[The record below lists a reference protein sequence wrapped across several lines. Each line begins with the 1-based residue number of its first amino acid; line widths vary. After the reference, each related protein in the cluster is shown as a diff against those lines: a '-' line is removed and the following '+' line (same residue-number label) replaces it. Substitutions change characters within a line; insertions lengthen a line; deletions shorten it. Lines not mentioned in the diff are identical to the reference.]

1 MEIIKAILFGIVEG
15 ITEWLPISSTGHMI
29 LLNEFINLNVSK
41 DFYSLFEV
49 VIQLGA
55 IMAVV
60 VMYFKTIWPFGFG
73 KTKKETK
80 ETFNLWGKIL
90 VACVPAAIIGILL
103 DDWLDAHLYN
113 SIVVSLMLIIYGII
127 FIVVESKNMGKGK
140 TENLNER
147 DLFKSDNISP
157 FFDFDEEEFSNMSR
171 VQKPKTTNVM
181 EYERKKRVE
190 KRYDMGNFSKIER
203 TEVVEKKKFKP
214 SPIISPVY
222 GILNEDYKPED
233 IKSKTDNVVNTGL
246 DFNSVR
252 KKAFGEET
260 LGEPEATYYEE
271 SVTVKVKENEEEKQ
285 QKVKTIDELLEDTSD
300 VTIDV
305 DEKNS
310 VEDKNNKEA
319 TNEVADYERIDK
331 DLEEVTA
338 KCDVNKTEMKK
349 VEDDDTLENDLF
361 DLIDSM
367 YDNREEGDI

>member
-1 MEIIKAILFGIVEG
+1 MGLLNKIKGILFEEVE
-15 ITEWLPISSTGHMI
+15 E
-29 LLNEFINLNVSK
+29 
-41 DFYSLFEV
+41 DEV
-49 VIQLGA
+49 VSTPKSEEKKPIAEKIEPQRKVEEPVEKSVPKVTA
-55 IMAVV
+55 PV
-60 VMYFKTIWPFGFG
+60 
-73 KTKKETK
+73 KET
-80 ETFNLWGKIL
+80 
-90 VACVPAAIIGILL
+90 
-103 DDWLDAHLYN
+103 
-113 SIVVSLMLIIYGII
+113 
-127 FIVVESKNMGKGK
+127 K

-310 VEDKNNKEA
+310 VEDKNDIKA
-319 TNEVADYERIDK
+319 TDEVADYERIDK
-331 DLEEVTA
+331 DLEEVTS
-338 KCDVNKTEMKK
+338 KCDANKTEMRK

>member
-1 MEIIKAILFGIVEG
+1 MGLLNKIKGILFEEVE
-15 ITEWLPISSTGHMI
+15 E
-29 LLNEFINLNVSK
+29 
-41 DFYSLFEV
+41 DEV
-49 VIQLGA
+49 VSTPKSEEKKPIAEKIEPQRKVEEPVEKSVPKVTA
-55 IMAVV
+55 PV
-60 VMYFKTIWPFGFG
+60 
-73 KTKKETK
+73 KET
-80 ETFNLWGKIL
+80 
-90 VACVPAAIIGILL
+90 
-103 DDWLDAHLYN
+103 
-113 SIVVSLMLIIYGII
+113 
-127 FIVVESKNMGKGK
+127 K

-260 LGEPEATYYEE
+260 LGEPEATCYEE

>member
-1 MEIIKAILFGIVEG
+1 MGLLNKIKGILFEEVE
-15 ITEWLPISSTGHMI
+15 EDEVASAPKSEEKKPIAEKIEPQRKVEEPVEKSVPKVTTP
-29 LLNEFINLNVSK
+29 V
-41 DFYSLFEV
+41 
-49 VIQLGA
+49 
-55 IMAVV
+55 
-60 VMYFKTIWPFGFG
+60 
-73 KTKKETK
+73 KE
-80 ETFNLWGKIL
+80 E
-90 VACVPAAIIGILL
+90 
-103 DDWLDAHLYN
+103 
-113 SIVVSLMLIIYGII
+113 
-127 FIVVESKNMGKGK
+127 K

-171 VQKPKTTNVM
+171 IQKPKTTNVM

-190 KRYDMGNFSKIER
+190 KRYDMGSFSKIER

-233 IKSKTDNVVNTGL
+233 IKNKTDNVVNTGL

-260 LGEPEATYYEE
+260 PSEPETTYYEE

-285 QKVKTIDELLEDTSD
+285 QKVKTIDELLEDTAD
-300 VTIDV
+300 VTINV
-305 DEKNS
+305 DDKKD
-310 VEDKNNKEA
+310 VEDKKNIEV
-319 TNEVADYERIDK
+319 TNDEVEDYERIDE
-331 DLEEVTA
+331 DLEEVTT
-338 KCDVNKTEMKK
+338 KNDVNKTEMEK

-367 YDNREEGDI
+367 YDNREDGDI

>member
-1 MEIIKAILFGIVEG
+1 MGLLNKIKGILFEEVE
-15 ITEWLPISSTGHMI
+15 E
-29 LLNEFINLNVSK
+29 
-41 DFYSLFEV
+41 DEV
-49 VIQLGA
+49 VSAPKSEEKKPIAEKIEPQRKVEEPVEKSVPKVTA
-55 IMAVV
+55 PV
-60 VMYFKTIWPFGFG
+60 
-73 KTKKETK
+73 KET
-80 ETFNLWGKIL
+80 
-90 VACVPAAIIGILL
+90 
-103 DDWLDAHLYN
+103 
-113 SIVVSLMLIIYGII
+113 
-127 FIVVESKNMGKGK
+127 K

-310 VEDKNNKEA
+310 VEDKNDIEA

-338 KCDVNKTEMKK
+338 KCDVNKTEMRK

>member
-1 MEIIKAILFGIVEG
+1 MGLLNKIKGILFEEVE
-15 ITEWLPISSTGHMI
+15 E
-29 LLNEFINLNVSK
+29 
-41 DFYSLFEV
+41 DEV
-49 VIQLGA
+49 VSTPKSEEKKPIAEKIEPQRKVEEPVEKSVPKVTA
-55 IMAVV
+55 PV
-60 VMYFKTIWPFGFG
+60 
-73 KTKKETK
+73 KET
-80 ETFNLWGKIL
+80 
-90 VACVPAAIIGILL
+90 
-103 DDWLDAHLYN
+103 
-113 SIVVSLMLIIYGII
+113 
-127 FIVVESKNMGKGK
+127 K

-285 QKVKTIDELLEDTSD
+285 QKVKTIDELLDDTSD

-319 TNEVADYERIDK
+319 TDEVADYERIDK

-338 KCDVNKTEMKK
+338 KRDANKTEMRK

>member
-1 MEIIKAILFGIVEG
+1 MGLLNKIKGILFEEVE
-15 ITEWLPISSTGHMI
+15 E
-29 LLNEFINLNVSK
+29 
-41 DFYSLFEV
+41 DEV
-49 VIQLGA
+49 VSTPKSEEKKPIAEKIEPQRKVEEPVEKSVPKVTA
-55 IMAVV
+55 PV
-60 VMYFKTIWPFGFG
+60 
-73 KTKKETK
+73 KET
-80 ETFNLWGKIL
+80 
-90 VACVPAAIIGILL
+90 
-103 DDWLDAHLYN
+103 
-113 SIVVSLMLIIYGII
+113 
-127 FIVVESKNMGKGK
+127 K

-157 FFDFDEEEFSNMSR
+157 FLDFDEEEFSNMSR

-310 VEDKNNKEA
+310 VEDKNDIKA
-319 TNEVADYERIDK
+319 TDEVADYERIDK

-338 KCDVNKTEMKK
+338 KCDANKTEMRK

>member
-1 MEIIKAILFGIVEG
+1 MGLLNKIKGILFEEVE
-15 ITEWLPISSTGHMI
+15 E
-29 LLNEFINLNVSK
+29 
-41 DFYSLFEV
+41 DEV
-49 VIQLGA
+49 VSTP
-55 IMAVV
+55 
-60 VMYFKTIWPFGFG
+60 KSEE
-73 KTKKETK
+73 KKPIAEKIEPQRKAEEPVEKSVPKVTAPVK
-80 ETFNLWGKIL
+80 E
-90 VACVPAAIIGILL
+90 A
-103 DDWLDAHLYN
+103 
-113 SIVVSLMLIIYGII
+113 
-127 FIVVESKNMGKGK
+127 K

-310 VEDKNNKEA
+310 VEDKNDIKA
-319 TNEVADYERIDK
+319 TDEVADYERIDK

-338 KCDVNKTEMKK
+338 KCDVNKTEMRK

>member
-1 MEIIKAILFGIVEG
+1 MGLLNKIKGILFEEVE
-15 ITEWLPISSTGHMI
+15 EDEVASAPKSEEKKPIAEKIEPQRKVEEPVEKSVPKVTTP
-29 LLNEFINLNVSK
+29 V
-41 DFYSLFEV
+41 
-49 VIQLGA
+49 
-55 IMAVV
+55 
-60 VMYFKTIWPFGFG
+60 
-73 KTKKETK
+73 KE
-80 ETFNLWGKIL
+80 E
-90 VACVPAAIIGILL
+90 
-103 DDWLDAHLYN
+103 
-113 SIVVSLMLIIYGII
+113 
-127 FIVVESKNMGKGK
+127 K

>member
-1 MEIIKAILFGIVEG
+1 MGLLNKIKGILFEEVE
-15 ITEWLPISSTGHMI
+15 E
-29 LLNEFINLNVSK
+29 
-41 DFYSLFEV
+41 DEV
-49 VIQLGA
+49 VSTPKSEEKKPIAEKIEPQRKVEEPVEKSVPKVTA
-55 IMAVV
+55 PV
-60 VMYFKTIWPFGFG
+60 
-73 KTKKETK
+73 KET
-80 ETFNLWGKIL
+80 
-90 VACVPAAIIGILL
+90 
-103 DDWLDAHLYN
+103 
-113 SIVVSLMLIIYGII
+113 
-127 FIVVESKNMGKGK
+127 K

-233 IKSKTDNVVNTGL
+233 IKNKTDNVVNTGL

-310 VEDKNNKEA
+310 VEDKNDIKA
-319 TNEVADYERIDK
+319 TDEVADYERIDK

-338 KCDVNKTEMKK
+338 KCDVNKTEMRK

>member
-1 MEIIKAILFGIVEG
+1 MGLLNKIKGILFEEVE
-15 ITEWLPISSTGHMI
+15 E
-29 LLNEFINLNVSK
+29 
-41 DFYSLFEV
+41 DEV
-49 VIQLGA
+49 VSTP
-55 IMAVV
+55 
-60 VMYFKTIWPFGFG
+60 KSEE
-73 KTKKETK
+73 KKPIAEKIEPQRKVEEPVEKSVPKVTAPVK
-80 ETFNLWGKIL
+80 E
-90 VACVPAAIIGILL
+90 A
-103 DDWLDAHLYN
+103 
-113 SIVVSLMLIIYGII
+113 
-127 FIVVESKNMGKGK
+127 K

-319 TNEVADYERIDK
+319 KDEVADYERIDK

-338 KCDVNKTEMKK
+338 KCDANKTEMRK

>member
-1 MEIIKAILFGIVEG
+1 MGLLNKIKGILFEEVE
-15 ITEWLPISSTGHMI
+15 E
-29 LLNEFINLNVSK
+29 
-41 DFYSLFEV
+41 DEV
-49 VIQLGA
+49 VSTPKSEEKKPIAEKIEPQRKVEEPVEKSVPKVTA
-55 IMAVV
+55 PV
-60 VMYFKTIWPFGFG
+60 
-73 KTKKETK
+73 KET
-80 ETFNLWGKIL
+80 
-90 VACVPAAIIGILL
+90 
-103 DDWLDAHLYN
+103 
-113 SIVVSLMLIIYGII
+113 
-127 FIVVESKNMGKGK
+127 K

-271 SVTVKVKENEEEKQ
+271 SVTVKVKENEEETQ

-310 VEDKNNKEA
+310 VEDKNDIKA
-319 TNEVADYERIDK
+319 TDEVADYERIDK

-338 KCDVNKTEMKK
+338 KCDANKTEMRK

>member
-1 MEIIKAILFGIVEG
+1 MGLLNKIKGILFEEVE
-15 ITEWLPISSTGHMI
+15 EDEVASAPKSEEKKPIAEKIEPQRKVEEPVEKS
-29 LLNEFINLNVSK
+29 VSK
-41 DFYSLFEV
+41 V
-49 VIQLGA
+49 TTPV
-55 IMAVV
+55 
-60 VMYFKTIWPFGFG
+60 
-73 KTKKETK
+73 KE
-80 ETFNLWGKIL
+80 E
-90 VACVPAAIIGILL
+90 
-103 DDWLDAHLYN
+103 
-113 SIVVSLMLIIYGII
+113 
-127 FIVVESKNMGKGK
+127 K

-190 KRYDMGNFSKIER
+190 KRYDMGSFSKIER

-233 IKSKTDNVVNTGL
+233 IKNKTDNVVNTGL

-260 LGEPEATYYEE
+260 LSEPETTYYEE

-285 QKVKTIDELLEDTSD
+285 QKVKTIDELLEDTAD
-300 VTIDV
+300 VTINV
-305 DEKNS
+305 DDKKD
-310 VEDKNNKEA
+310 VEDKKDIEV
-319 TNEVADYERIDK
+319 TNDEVEDYERIDE
-331 DLEEVTA
+331 DLEEVTT
-338 KCDVNKTEMKK
+338 KNDVNKTEMEK

-367 YDNREEGDI
+367 YDNREDGDI

>member
-1 MEIIKAILFGIVEG
+1 MGLLNKIKGILFEEVE
-15 ITEWLPISSTGHMI
+15 E
-29 LLNEFINLNVSK
+29 
-41 DFYSLFEV
+41 DEV
-49 VIQLGA
+49 VSTP
-55 IMAVV
+55 
-60 VMYFKTIWPFGFG
+60 KSEE
-73 KTKKETK
+73 KKPIAEKIEPQRKVEEPVEKSVPKVTAPVK
-80 ETFNLWGKIL
+80 E
-90 VACVPAAIIGILL
+90 A
-103 DDWLDAHLYN
+103 
-113 SIVVSLMLIIYGII
+113 
-127 FIVVESKNMGKGK
+127 K

-310 VEDKNNKEA
+310 VEDKNDIKA

-338 KCDVNKTEMKK
+338 KCDANKTEMRK

>member
-1 MEIIKAILFGIVEG
+1 MGLLNKIKGILFEEVE
-15 ITEWLPISSTGHMI
+15 E
-29 LLNEFINLNVSK
+29 
-41 DFYSLFEV
+41 DEV
-49 VIQLGA
+49 VSTPKSEEKKPIAEKIEPQRKVEEPVEKSVPKVTA
-55 IMAVV
+55 PV
-60 VMYFKTIWPFGFG
+60 
-73 KTKKETK
+73 KET
-80 ETFNLWGKIL
+80 
-90 VACVPAAIIGILL
+90 
-103 DDWLDAHLYN
+103 
-113 SIVVSLMLIIYGII
+113 
-127 FIVVESKNMGKGK
+127 K

-171 VQKPKTTNVM
+171 IQKPKTTNVM

-190 KRYDMGNFSKIER
+190 KRYDMGSFSKIER

-233 IKSKTDNVVNTGL
+233 IKNKTDNVVNTGL

-260 LGEPEATYYEE
+260 LSEPETTYYEE

-285 QKVKTIDELLEDTSD
+285 QKVKTIDELLEDTAD
-300 VTIDV
+300 VTINV
-305 DEKNS
+305 DDKKD
-310 VEDKNNKEA
+310 VEDKKDIEV
-319 TNEVADYERIDK
+319 TNDEVEDYERIDE
-331 DLEEVTA
+331 DLEEVTT
-338 KCDVNKTEMKK
+338 KNDVNKTEMEK

-367 YDNREEGDI
+367 YDNREDGDI

>member
-1 MEIIKAILFGIVEG
+1 MGLLNKIKGILFEEVE
-15 ITEWLPISSTGHMI
+15 E
-29 LLNEFINLNVSK
+29 
-41 DFYSLFEV
+41 DEV
-49 VIQLGA
+49 VSTP
-55 IMAVV
+55 
-60 VMYFKTIWPFGFG
+60 KSEE
-73 KTKKETK
+73 KKPIAEKIEPQRKVEEPVEKSVPKVTTPVK
-80 ETFNLWGKIL
+80 E
-90 VACVPAAIIGILL
+90 
-103 DDWLDAHLYN
+103 
-113 SIVVSLMLIIYGII
+113 
-127 FIVVESKNMGKGK
+127 EK

-190 KRYDMGNFSKIER
+190 KRYDMGSFSKIER

-233 IKSKTDNVVNTGL
+233 IKNKTDNVVNTGL

-260 LGEPEATYYEE
+260 LSEPETTYYEE

-285 QKVKTIDELLEDTSD
+285 QKVKTIDELLEDTAD
-300 VTIDV
+300 VTINV
-305 DEKNS
+305 DDKND
-310 VEDKNNKEA
+310 VEDKKDIEV
-319 TNEVADYERIDK
+319 TNDEVEDYERIDE
-331 DLEEVTA
+331 DLEEVTT
-338 KCDVNKTEMKK
+338 KNDVNKTKMEK

-367 YDNREEGDI
+367 YDNREDGDI

>member
-1 MEIIKAILFGIVEG
+1 MGLLNKIKGILFEEVE
-15 ITEWLPISSTGHMI
+15 E
-29 LLNEFINLNVSK
+29 
-41 DFYSLFEV
+41 DEV
-49 VIQLGA
+49 VSTP
-55 IMAVV
+55 
-60 VMYFKTIWPFGFG
+60 KSEE
-73 KTKKETK
+73 KKPIAEKIEPQRKVEEPVEKSVPKVTTPVK
-80 ETFNLWGKIL
+80 E
-90 VACVPAAIIGILL
+90 
-103 DDWLDAHLYN
+103 
-113 SIVVSLMLIIYGII
+113 
-127 FIVVESKNMGKGK
+127 EK

-190 KRYDMGNFSKIER
+190 KRYDMGSFSKIER

-233 IKSKTDNVVNTGL
+233 IKNKTDNVVNTGL

-260 LGEPEATYYEE
+260 LSEPETTYYEE

-310 VEDKNNKEA
+310 VEDKNDIKA
-319 TNEVADYERIDK
+319 TDEVADYERIDK

-338 KCDVNKTEMKK
+338 KCDVNKTEMRK

>member
-1 MEIIKAILFGIVEG
+1 MGLLNKIKGILFEEVE
-15 ITEWLPISSTGHMI
+15 E
-29 LLNEFINLNVSK
+29 
-41 DFYSLFEV
+41 DEV
-49 VIQLGA
+49 VSTP
-55 IMAVV
+55 
-60 VMYFKTIWPFGFG
+60 KSEE
-73 KTKKETK
+73 KKPIAEKIEPQRKVEEPVEKSVQKVTAPVK
-80 ETFNLWGKIL
+80 E
-90 VACVPAAIIGILL
+90 A
-103 DDWLDAHLYN
+103 
-113 SIVVSLMLIIYGII
+113 
-127 FIVVESKNMGKGK
+127 K

-190 KRYDMGNFSKIER
+190 KRYDMGSFSKIER

-246 DFNSVR
+246 DFSSVR

-310 VEDKNNKEA
+310 VEDKNDIKA
-319 TNEVADYERIDK
+319 TDEVADYERIDK

>member
-1 MEIIKAILFGIVEG
+1 MGLLNKIKGILFEEVE
-15 ITEWLPISSTGHMI
+15 E
-29 LLNEFINLNVSK
+29 
-41 DFYSLFEV
+41 DEV
-49 VIQLGA
+49 VSTPKSEEKKPIAEKIEPQRKVEEPVEKSVPKVTA
-55 IMAVV
+55 PV
-60 VMYFKTIWPFGFG
+60 
-73 KTKKETK
+73 KET
-80 ETFNLWGKIL
+80 
-90 VACVPAAIIGILL
+90 
-103 DDWLDAHLYN
+103 
-113 SIVVSLMLIIYGII
+113 
-127 FIVVESKNMGKGK
+127 K

-181 EYERKKRVE
+181 EYERKNRVE

-319 TNEVADYERIDK
+319 TDEVADYERIDK

-338 KCDVNKTEMKK
+338 KRDANKTEMRK

>member
-1 MEIIKAILFGIVEG
+1 MGLLNKIKGILFEEVE
-15 ITEWLPISSTGHMI
+15 
-29 LLNEFINLNVSK
+29 
-41 DFYSLFEV
+41 DDEV
-49 VIQLGA
+49 VSTPKSEEKKPIAEKIEPQRKVEEPVEKSVQKVTA
-55 IMAVV
+55 PV
-60 VMYFKTIWPFGFG
+60 
-73 KTKKETK
+73 KET
-80 ETFNLWGKIL
+80 
-90 VACVPAAIIGILL
+90 
-103 DDWLDAHLYN
+103 
-113 SIVVSLMLIIYGII
+113 
-127 FIVVESKNMGKGK
+127 K

-310 VEDKNNKEA
+310 VEDKNDKEA
-319 TNEVADYERIDK
+319 TDEVADYERIDK

>member
-1 MEIIKAILFGIVEG
+1 MGLLNKIKGILFEEVE
-15 ITEWLPISSTGHMI
+15 E
-29 LLNEFINLNVSK
+29 
-41 DFYSLFEV
+41 DEV
-49 VIQLGA
+49 VSTPKSEEKKPIAEKIEPQRKVEEPVEKSVPKVTA
-55 IMAVV
+55 PV
-60 VMYFKTIWPFGFG
+60 
-73 KTKKETK
+73 KET
-80 ETFNLWGKIL
+80 
-90 VACVPAAIIGILL
+90 
-103 DDWLDAHLYN
+103 
-113 SIVVSLMLIIYGII
+113 
-127 FIVVESKNMGKGK
+127 K

-260 LGEPEATYYEE
+260 LGEPEASYYEE

-310 VEDKNNKEA
+310 VEDKNDIKA
-319 TNEVADYERIDK
+319 TDEVADYERIDK

-338 KCDVNKTEMKK
+338 KCDVNKTEMRK

>member
-1 MEIIKAILFGIVEG
+1 MGLLNKIKGILFEEVE
-15 ITEWLPISSTGHMI
+15 EDEVASAPKSEEKKPIAEKIEPQRKVEEPVEKSVPKVTTP
-29 LLNEFINLNVSK
+29 V
-41 DFYSLFEV
+41 
-49 VIQLGA
+49 
-55 IMAVV
+55 
-60 VMYFKTIWPFGFG
+60 
-73 KTKKETK
+73 KE
-80 ETFNLWGKIL
+80 E
-90 VACVPAAIIGILL
+90 
-103 DDWLDAHLYN
+103 
-113 SIVVSLMLIIYGII
+113 
-127 FIVVESKNMGKGK
+127 K

-233 IKSKTDNVVNTGL
+233 IKNKTDNVVNTGL

-260 LGEPEATYYEE
+260 LSEPETTYYEE

-285 QKVKTIDELLEDTSD
+285 QKVKTIDELLEDTAD
-300 VTIDV
+300 VTINV
-305 DEKNS
+305 DDKKD
-310 VEDKNNKEA
+310 VEDKKDIEV
-319 TNEVADYERIDK
+319 TNDEVEDYERIDE
-331 DLEEVTA
+331 DLEEVTT
-338 KCDVNKTEMKK
+338 KNDVNKTEMEK

-367 YDNREEGDI
+367 YDNREDGDI

>member
-1 MEIIKAILFGIVEG
+1 MGLLNKIKGILFEEVE
-15 ITEWLPISSTGHMI
+15 EDEVASAPKSEEKKPIAEKIEPQRKVEEPVEKSVPKVTTP
-29 LLNEFINLNVSK
+29 V
-41 DFYSLFEV
+41 
-49 VIQLGA
+49 
-55 IMAVV
+55 
-60 VMYFKTIWPFGFG
+60 
-73 KTKKETK
+73 KE
-80 ETFNLWGKIL
+80 E
-90 VACVPAAIIGILL
+90 
-103 DDWLDAHLYN
+103 
-113 SIVVSLMLIIYGII
+113 
-127 FIVVESKNMGKGK
+127 K

-190 KRYDMGNFSKIER
+190 KRYDMGGFSKIER

-233 IKSKTDNVVNTGL
+233 IKNKTDNVVNTGL

-260 LGEPEATYYEE
+260 LSEPETTYYEE

-285 QKVKTIDELLEDTSD
+285 QKVKTIDELLEDTAD
-300 VTIDV
+300 VTINV
-305 DEKNS
+305 DDKKD
-310 VEDKNNKEA
+310 VEDKKDIEV
-319 TNEVADYERIDK
+319 TNDEVEDYERIDE
-331 DLEEVTA
+331 DLEEVTT
-338 KCDVNKTEMKK
+338 KNDVNKTKMEK

-367 YDNREEGDI
+367 YDNREDGDI

>member
-1 MEIIKAILFGIVEG
+1 MGLLNKIKGILFEEVE
-15 ITEWLPISSTGHMI
+15 E
-29 LLNEFINLNVSK
+29 
-41 DFYSLFEV
+41 DEV
-49 VIQLGA
+49 VSTPKSEEKKPIAEKIEPQRKVEEPVEKSVPKVTA
-55 IMAVV
+55 PV
-60 VMYFKTIWPFGFG
+60 
-73 KTKKETK
+73 KET
-80 ETFNLWGKIL
+80 
-90 VACVPAAIIGILL
+90 
-103 DDWLDAHLYN
+103 
-113 SIVVSLMLIIYGII
+113 
-127 FIVVESKNMGKGK
+127 K

-260 LGEPEATYYEE
+260 LGEPEAAYYEE

-310 VEDKNNKEA
+310 VEDKNDIKA
-319 TNEVADYERIDK
+319 TDEVADYERIDK

-338 KCDVNKTEMKK
+338 KRDANKTEMRK

>member
-1 MEIIKAILFGIVEG
+1 MGLLNKIKGILFEEVE
-15 ITEWLPISSTGHMI
+15 E
-29 LLNEFINLNVSK
+29 
-41 DFYSLFEV
+41 DEV
-49 VIQLGA
+49 VSTPKSEEKKPIAEKIEPQRKVEEPVEKSVPKVTA
-55 IMAVV
+55 PV
-60 VMYFKTIWPFGFG
+60 
-73 KTKKETK
+73 KET
-80 ETFNLWGKIL
+80 
-90 VACVPAAIIGILL
+90 
-103 DDWLDAHLYN
+103 
-113 SIVVSLMLIIYGII
+113 
-127 FIVVESKNMGKGK
+127 K

-310 VEDKNNKEA
+310 VEDKNNKKA
-319 TNEVADYERIDK
+319 TDEVADYERIDK

-338 KCDVNKTEMKK
+338 KCDVNKTEMRK

>member
-1 MEIIKAILFGIVEG
+1 MGLLNKIKGILFEEVE
-15 ITEWLPISSTGHMI
+15 E
-29 LLNEFINLNVSK
+29 
-41 DFYSLFEV
+41 DEV
-49 VIQLGA
+49 VSTPKSEEKKPIAEKIEPQRKVEEPVEKSVPKVTA
-55 IMAVV
+55 PV
-60 VMYFKTIWPFGFG
+60 
-73 KTKKETK
+73 KET
-80 ETFNLWGKIL
+80 
-90 VACVPAAIIGILL
+90 
-103 DDWLDAHLYN
+103 
-113 SIVVSLMLIIYGII
+113 
-127 FIVVESKNMGKGK
+127 K

-310 VEDKNNKEA
+310 VEDKNDIKA
-319 TNEVADYERIDK
+319 TDEVADYERIDK

-338 KCDVNKTEMKK
+338 TCDVNKTEMRK

>member
-1 MEIIKAILFGIVEG
+1 MGLLNKIKGILFEEVE
-15 ITEWLPISSTGHMI
+15 E
-29 LLNEFINLNVSK
+29 
-41 DFYSLFEV
+41 DEV
-49 VIQLGA
+49 VSTP
-55 IMAVV
+55 
-60 VMYFKTIWPFGFG
+60 KSEE
-73 KTKKETK
+73 KKPIAEKIEPQRKVEEPVEKSVPKVTAPVK
-80 ETFNLWGKIL
+80 E
-90 VACVPAAIIGILL
+90 A
-103 DDWLDAHLYN
+103 
-113 SIVVSLMLIIYGII
+113 
-127 FIVVESKNMGKGK
+127 K

-300 VTIDV
+300 VTIGV

-310 VEDKNNKEA
+310 VEDKNDIKS
-319 TNEVADYERIDK
+319 TDEVADYERIDK

-338 KCDVNKTEMKK
+338 KCDVNKTEMRK